1 MRHLIAVFALL
12 VAVVL
17 YVMGYT
23 IGGNAFFAFGITF
36 EILFWY
42 GVIKAR
48 RETRS
53 E

>member
-1 MRHLIAVFALL
+1 MRHLAAVLALV
-12 VAVVL
+12 VAAVL
-17 YVMGYT
+17 YALGYT

-36 EILFWY
+36 EIVFWY

-48 RETRS
+48 KTTRS